1 MHSDDPYWN
10 RPSTNLSNELYQG
23 KCDMEVQRNVLLHFL
38 ADSGLSDTA
47 LRWIKENLPEVFRVY
62 SDEE

>member
-1 MHSDDPYWN
+1 MQSKDPYWN
-10 RPSTNLSNELYQG
+10 RPSTSLSNELYQG
-23 KCDMEVQRNVLLHFL
+23 KSDMEVQRNVLLHFL

-62 SDEE
+62 GDEE